1 MNNLEITFTVIAI
14 AVAQALTILL
24 TIGRE
29 RDIKELRELVNELR
43 EHVDEQRLRIV
54 ELRAW
59 LAGRN
64 AAQPN
69 RIKAP
74 EPAITSKD
82 LPETKQP
89 RTNEDE
95 AAQAAKSLNW
105 SREIVAGVR
114 AGLKGDTPSEPAIT
128 PNDLPDTVR
137 PSTTEDEP
145 KRATKAFKW
154 FKSDANEASE
164 IVEAHEIVAALKG
177 VASPRLAITR
187 VPEPEIAPND
197 LPDTIRP
204 STAEAELERVTKAIN
219 WLKED
224 ADKAQKIG

>member
-1 MNNLEITFTVIAI
+1 MNNLEITFAVIAI

-64 AAQPN
+64 AAQP
-69 RIKAP
+69 KAP
-74 EPAITSKD
+74 EPAITSKE

-89 RTNEDE
+89 RANEDE
-95 AAQAAKSLNW
+95 AVRAAKSLNW
-105 SREIVAGVR
+105 SREIVAGQR
-114 AGLKGDTPSEPAIT
+114 RFGQKGDTPPEPAIT
-128 PNDLPDTVR
+128 PNDNTVRPSTTEDELEWSKADAKEASEIVASQKLAITRVPEPAIAPNDLPDTVR
-137 PSTTEDEP
+137 PSTTEDEL
-145 KRATKAFKW
+145 KRA
-154 FKSDANEASE
+154 
-164 IVEAHEIVAALKG
+164 
-177 VASPRLAITR
+177 
-187 VPEPEIAPND
+187 
-197 LPDTIRP
+197 
-204 STAEAELERVTKAIN
+204 TKAIN

-224 ADKAQKIG
+224 ADKAREIVASLHGTPPEKTG